1 MESSYNRGYRRG
13 GGEGYGKDNLT
24 TDMLLNGLQD
34 FFQRYQDLSNS
45 KESSSSQIDKLRD
58 EVTTLTKEKMALTSR
73 ESESMREV
81 S

>member
-1 MESSYNRGYRRG
+1 
-13 GGEGYGKDNLT
+13 
-24 TDMLLNGLQD
+24 MLLNGLQD

-58 EVTTLTKEKMALTSR
+58 EVATLTKEKMALTSR